1 MSGRRRNDYE
11 EAKRAFLSREP
22 SRLKRKD
29 GYPSREEL
37 HERAS
42 LR

>member
-1 MSGRRRNDYE
+1 MLREENYE

-37 HERAS
+37 HDRAG